1 MDKRKLAL
9 EKFTKNLF
17 ILAICSKK
25 NNGYKQVMLEQI
37 DANNYLKQEME
48 NWQLKHFVRFLPC
61 YNYWSGLLRLWK

>member
-48 NWQLKHFVRFLPC
+48 NWQLKHFVRFYLVIIIGVD
-61 YNYWSGLLRLWK
+61 Y